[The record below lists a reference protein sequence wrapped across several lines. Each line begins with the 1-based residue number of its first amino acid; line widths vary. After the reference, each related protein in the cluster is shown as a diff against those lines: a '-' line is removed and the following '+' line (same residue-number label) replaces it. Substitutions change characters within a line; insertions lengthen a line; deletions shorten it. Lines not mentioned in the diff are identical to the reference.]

1 MISSLHGTVLSTG
14 VPAAG
19 ADHVVIDVGGVGF
32 FVFVP
37 ADVAHTARVGEN
49 LRLHTNL
56 IVREDALTLYGFAEP
71 LELEVFTQLLSVTG
85 VGPKSALGVLGHLT
99 VDQIATAVADDDD
112 APFRRVSGIGPK
124 TAKLIVVQL
133 AGKLQ
138 PPAAGGGVSGKPV
151 ADAVVAQVTAA
162 LVGLGWS
169 EKVAGEAAIETA
181 EAASDADR
189 SSVSALLRQALAA
202 LGPARAGGA
211 RV

>member
-14 VPAAG
+14 VPASG

-32 FVFVP
+32 FIYVP
-37 ADVAHTARVGEN
+37 GDVAHTAQVGEK
-49 LRLHTNL
+49 LRLYTNL

-71 LELEVFTQLLSVTG
+71 LELEVFSQLLSVTG

-99 VDQIATAVADDDD
+99 VDQIAAAVADDDD

-138 PPAAGGGVSGKPV
+138 PPAAAAVGRAAPAG
-151 ADAVVAQVTAA
+151 DAVVVQVTAA

-169 EKVAGEAAIETA
+169 EKVAIEAATETA
-181 EAASDADR
+181 SAASDADR
-189 SSVSALLRQALAA
+189 SSVPALLRQALAA
-202 LGPARAGGA
+202 LGPAKAGSA
-211 RV
+211 RG